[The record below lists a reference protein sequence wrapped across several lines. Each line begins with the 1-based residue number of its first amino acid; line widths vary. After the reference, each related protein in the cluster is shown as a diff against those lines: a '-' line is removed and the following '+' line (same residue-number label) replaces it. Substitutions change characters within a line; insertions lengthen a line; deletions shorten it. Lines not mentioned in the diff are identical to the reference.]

1 MRYIFLQLP
10 AHSIYLERCGRCEVK
25 NAIILLIIAAKKMIE
40 SEYKRFLCNGLI
52 QPSAGRVQ
60 DLRKI
65 GDDIPRLIEWA
76 WGENFSK

>member
-52 QPSAGRVQ
+52 PPSAGRVE

-65 GDDIPRLIEWA
+65 GDDIPRLIDWA
-76 WGENFSK
+76 GGKNLSK